1 MCHASDSESSVASEC
16 NAAEDETPR
25 QSPREQS
32 GVTSLFPCFPGVCES
47 SLLVHR
53 VSGLVHVMNEDGFLL
68 CGRAPSVNF
77 KLYSETIR
85 NRSMYEGCSQ
95 CKRSFDSRDLL

>member
-1 MCHASDSESSVASEC
+1 M
-16 NAAEDETPR
+16 
-25 QSPREQS
+25 
-32 GVTSLFPCFPGVCES
+32 
-47 SLLVHR
+47 HR